1 MMECTETLSLA
12 HYGIVA
18 GFVDKLGLVEF
29 LDRHLS
35 KTRSHK
41 VSSGQAAKAVILNGL
56 GFVEHRLYLFHEF
69 FENLPTERLVGSG
82 IEPHHLNDDV
92 IGRLLD
98 SLSEYGVSALYERFV
113 VECLAPFLPKSVVL
127 HGDTTNFSVHGE
139 YTSDEGTTW
148 EITFGHAKDG
158 RTDLKRFVLDMVTT
172 GEGIPLFLELLSGNE
187 SDKKSIVKGL
197 EKAAKTLELIGESPL
212 FSVADGAFYT
222 RENIQRIKGAWVSR
236 VPATLSE
243 AVELLETEDSLSPM
257 EDSRYS
263 FLEKGSNYGD
273 IPQKWFLFRSQEM
286 ASKQERTLDAKLEK
300 KLSEAKKAAAKLE
313 KNGFFCQEDA
323 GKAIEQFFLD
333 HPLVEGKVEL
343 QEIRRRKNGKRG
355 RPAVDEEVD
364 TFYHPQLTLEL
375 KADAVER
382 LRNKLGRF
390 ILATSAVGEG
400 SPSAE
405 EILSTYKDQSSV
417 EKGFR
422 FLKDSSFHASE
433 IYLKRQERIEGLMLL
448 MVFALVVYNLAEME
462 LREKLSKAGESIP
475 DPNGKPMKSPT
486 LKRLFGI
493 FSRIS
498 VLVLQDE
505 ATKAMQVMNL
515 KDTHKRVLCLFGRDF
530 ERYYENSPA
539 LPESSLIQI

>member
-1 MMECTETLSLA
+1 
-12 HYGIVA
+12 
-18 GFVDKLGLVEF
+18 
-29 LDRHLS
+29 
-35 KTRSHK
+35 
-41 VSSGQAAKAVILNGL
+41 
-56 GFVEHRLYLFHEF
+56 
-69 FENLPTERLVGSG
+69 
-82 IEPHHLNDDV
+82 
-92 IGRLLD
+92 
-98 SLSEYGVSALYERFV
+98 
-113 VECLAPFLPKSVVL
+113 
-127 HGDTTNFSVHGE
+127 
-139 YTSDEGTTW
+139 
-148 EITFGHAKDG
+148 
-158 RTDLKRFVLDMVTT
+158 
-172 GEGIPLFLELLSGNE
+172 
-187 SDKKSIVKGL
+187 
-197 EKAAKTLELIGESPL
+197 
-212 FSVADGAFYT
+212 
-222 RENIQRIKGAWVSR
+222 
-236 VPATLSE
+236 
-243 AVELLETEDSLSPM
+243 
-257 EDSRYS
+257 
-263 FLEKGSNYGD
+263 
-273 IPQKWFLFRSQEM
+273 
-286 ASKQERTLDAKLEK
+286 
-300 KLSEAKKAAAKLE
+300 
-313 KNGFFCQEDA
+313 
-323 GKAIEQFFLD
+323 
-333 HPLVEGKVEL
+333 
-343 QEIRRRKNGKRG
+343 
-355 RPAVDEEVD
+355 PAVDEEVD

-422 FLKDSSFHASE
+422 FLKDPSFHASE